1 MNILLNEEEILEE
14 ISSNRKQLPRID
26 ELHFEIWDYSVN
38 NKRLVMSMIYRNP
51 IDKALHMNDYLTI
64 EVAECNTDTEEPIEL
79 QTYGRLL
86 KKHLIKQFPDKIIS
100 SKLYL

>member
-1 MNILLNEEEILEE
+1 MNILLSEEEILTE
-14 ISSNRKQLPRID
+14 INANKKHLSSID

-51 IDKALHMNDYLTI
+51 LDKALHMDDYLTI
-64 EVAECNTDTEEPIEL
+64 EIAECNTDNENPIEL

-86 KKHLIKQFPDKIIS
+86 KTHLKKQFPDKKIS